1 MSKDNR
7 PRSWREKRDRVNK
20 NNFIGRVDDLTAFR
34 TSLTNPDADE
44 MIFSVSGQGGV
55 GKTTLLKEFDRIT
68 KEYNMV
74 VAYVD
79 EGSQINPV
87 TDVPESLYRLAN
99 SLEQQGGKFEKFYER
114 YKTFR
119 QKRQELEADPE
130 APSGI
135 VAGISKF
142 GTKALLSSVK
152 AIPTVGAAMDG
163 LIDIDGTADK
173 VGELASYALTKFRNK
188 DEVKL
193 VLEPEEVLTPLWL
206 EGLNQIASE
215 KAVVLL
221 LDTFEQTGKFLDDW
235 LRALLNGRYGDLDNF
250 RLCIAGRD
258 PLNRNL
264 WADLEQFIVRS
275 PLEPFSESETRQYL
289 TQKGISSEDV
299 IAEILRL
306 SGDGSGG
313 SLPALV
319 SMMAQSAPTSP
330 NAVVDRC
337 EDAVERFL
345 KWETDEK
352 KRQLART
359 ASVPR
364 ILNADVIEVL
374 AENQFDWLKT
384 CDFVIEHPE
393 GWQYHSVVRE
403 QMLRYQRKESP
414 RKWEELHKRFAD
426 YYDELRKELELTD
439 TQKQTNKTWQK
450 HTLEW
455 LYHSLCASPLK
466 QIGMALNGWLMAFDA
481 ENEREFPKQWA
492 ETMRMAGNATDSE
505 DMKRWSNQFLN
516 GLQCLKDNSW
526 GEIYETLSSLSKEPL
541 LEDNFRAIA
550 LAAKVYCLLE
560 CTLKK
565 GEGLKIAWGTEGI
578 PDLSEVI
585 EALNHAINLSPNKGE
600 FFLIRGISYF
610 TGKNF
615 GNGKSDF
622 RQALKLEFNELD
634 DKLRRSI
641 EFLID
646 FEEEKQKFKIELQNK
661 NEEIQKLQKKLELI
675 TAINQ
680 GFIQNIQRILNSVD
694 WQEKDLLNMTQDTL
708 TVKSESQRVLEFLK
722 TRMEEIQ
729 NLNEEIQNRV
739 KDPHARTEETL
750 LLEKE
755 LQRKVKECQCV
766 KVEYLKL
773 LEEFKENK
781 AKVLKSE

>member
-1 MSKDNR
+1 
-7 PRSWREKRDRVNK
+7 
-20 NNFIGRVDDLTAFR
+20 
-34 TSLTNPDADE
+34 
-44 MIFSVSGQGGV
+44 
-55 GKTTLLKEFDRIT
+55 
-68 KEYNMV
+68 
-74 VAYVD
+74 
-79 EGSQINPV
+79 
-87 TDVPESLYRLAN
+87 
-99 SLEQQGGKFEKFYER
+99 
-114 YKTFR
+114 
-119 QKRQELEADPE
+119 
-130 APSGI
+130 
-135 VAGISKF
+135 
-142 GTKALLSSVK
+142 
-152 AIPTVGAAMDG
+152 
-163 LIDIDGTADK
+163 
-173 VGELASYALTKFRNK
+173 
-188 DEVKL
+188 
-193 VLEPEEVLTPLWL
+193 
-206 EGLNQIASE
+206 
-215 KAVVLL
+215 
-221 LDTFEQTGKFLDDW
+221 
-235 LRALLNGRYGDLDNF
+235 
-250 RLCIAGRD
+250 
-258 PLNRNL
+258 
-264 WADLEQFIVRS
+264 
-275 PLEPFSESETRQYL
+275 
-289 TQKGISSEDV
+289 
-299 IAEILRL
+299 
-306 SGDGSGG
+306 
-313 SLPALV
+313 
-319 SMMAQSAPTSP
+319 
-330 NAVVDRC
+330 
-337 EDAVERFL
+337 
-345 KWETDEK
+345 
-352 KRQLART
+352 
-359 ASVPR
+359 
-364 ILNADVIEVL
+364 
-374 AENQFDWLKT
+374 
-384 CDFVIEHPE
+384 
-393 GWQYHSVVRE
+393 
-403 QMLRYQRKESP
+403 
-414 RKWEELHKRFAD
+414 
-426 YYDELRKELELTD
+426 
-439 TQKQTNKTWQK
+439 
-450 HTLEW
+450 
-455 LYHSLCASPLK
+455 
-466 QIGMALNGWLMAFDA
+466 MALNGWLMAFDA

-565 GEGLKIAWGTEGI
+565 GEGLKIAWGAEGI

-615 GNGKSDF
+615 DNGKSDF

-646 FEEEKQKFKIELQNK
+646 LEEEKQKFKIELQNK